1 MEEFFDPFAVIRK
14 LSLQDKKPFH
24 QTQSAEK
31 GQKRRKGTGRIAK
44 KAPKR
49 DRSDS

>member
-1 MEEFFDPFAVIRK
+1 MIRMRMEEFFDPFAVIRK

-31 GQKRRKGTGRIAK
+31 GQVG
-44 KAPKR
+44 
-49 DRSDS
+49 